1 VFGVDV
7 VGTIIAEYLVP
18 LHRRYCIDEVTSN
31 KRTRGL
37 FYLLVLAISFSLTHV
52 PSLLMHWLPMSKPL
66 WTIPFVLQ
74 TTGITL
80 LSWLLATHVD
90 THPSIRFT
98 NFLEV
103 LGQRSLEVYLV
114 AEILQEF
121 VMFPGKR
128 RGGGTWEGV
137 VGVLQAFG
145 VGRSWA
151 CLLVSLGWAWVFTG
165 FAYILKG
172 LGWRLKL

>member
-1 VFGVDV
+1 VG

-18 LHRRYCIDEVTSN
+18 LHRRYCIDEETSN

-37 FYLLVLAISFSLTHV
+37 FYLVVLAISFFLILV
-52 PSLLMHWLPMSKPL
+52 PRLLMHWLPMSKPL
-66 WTIPFVLQ
+66 WTLPFVLQ

-80 LSWLLATHVD
+80 LSWLLASRVD
-90 THPSIRFT
+90 TRPSIRFT

-103 LGQRSLEVYLV
+103 LGQRSLEVYLA

-121 VMFPGKR
+121 VMYPGKR

-137 VGVLQAFG
+137 VGGLQGWG

-151 CLLVSLGWAWVFTG
+151 CLVVSLGWASVFTM
-165 FAYILKG
+165 FAYVLKG